1 MTAQRLHQ
9 MQLVYSQLSDRLM
22 FRINT
27 QDKQEFRFWFTRRFI
42 KKIWP
47 GLAQALARN
56 VQPGASHSPQA
67 RAAMVEH
74 MHQHAIAQA
83 DFNTSF
89 NNKVEAIIPLGPEP
103 ILVTKARLTP
113 LKTGVVILAL
123 FPETGQ
129 GMELALDPNL
139 LHALCQLFQ
148 DAIPQTDWDLK
159 LQLGPSTT
167 DETSIANSTSN
178 PSWKLN

>member
-9 MQLVYSQLSDRLM
+9 MQLIYSQIGDRLM
-22 FRINT
+22 LRINT
-27 QDKQEFRFWFTRRFI
+27 QDKQEFRFWLTRRFI
-42 KKIWP
+42 KRIWP

-56 VQPGASHSPQA
+56 VQPGASYSPQA
-67 RAAMVEH
+67 RSAMLEH
-74 MHQHAIAQA
+74 RHQQAIAQA

-89 NNKVEAIIPLGPEP
+89 DNEVETIPLGPEP

-113 LKTGVVILAL
+113 MKTGVVILAL

-129 GMELALDPNL
+129 GMELALDSNL

-148 DAIPQTDWDLK
+148 DALPKTDWDLK

-167 DETSIANSTSN
+167 DHPSMATLNGN